1 MSRVIM
7 IQGTMSSAGKSFL
20 AAGLCRI
27 FKEDGLSVAP
37 FKSQNM
43 ALNSYITEEGLE
55 MGRAQVMQAE
65 AAGIRPEA
73 AMNPVLLKP
82 TSHMGSQ
89 VIVNGEVLGNYSAA
103 EYFKMKKSLI
113 PEIKRAYDSL
123 AERFDV
129 IVVEGAGSPAEI
141 NLRENDIVNMGL
153 AELIDAPVLLAGD
166 IDRGGVFAQ
175 LYGTAALLS
184 DRERARIRAF
194 IINKFRGDKEIL
206 KPGLSMLY
214 ERCPIPVAG
223 VVPYM
228 DVDLDDEDSLA
239 DRLWAKDT
247 AMDRNGRKAFARIAV
262 VRLPRISNFTDFN
275 ALEHLP
281 GVALYYADRPE
292 ELSAADLVILPG
304 TKNTMGDL
312 KWLRETGMEAAIL
325 RKYGEGCF
333 VFGVC
338 GGFQMLGMRLSDPFG
353 IEEGGTLRGWGG
365 TKASGFTGYEIHM
378 GETKR
383 AGGRPCTGIRKESDP
398 AGAAIKEDGCI
409 QSRAAGTYV
418 HGFFDSQEIQRAVWE
433 LLAGKYGISM
443 DKLPEAGGF
452 SMAAHKE
459 EQYKKL
465 AGILR
470 ENLDM
475 DRIYGILDRR
485 L

>member
-1 MSRVIM
+1 M
-7 IQGTMSSAGKSFL
+7 
-20 AAGLCRI
+20 
-27 FKEDGLSVAP
+27 
-37 FKSQNM
+37 
-43 ALNSYITEEGLE
+43 
-55 MGRAQVMQAE
+55 
-65 AAGIRPEA
+65 
-73 AMNPVLLKP
+73 
-82 TSHMGSQ
+82 
-89 VIVNGEVLGNYSAA
+89 
-103 EYFKMKKSLI
+103 
-113 PEIKRAYDSL
+113 
-123 AERFDV
+123 
-129 IVVEGAGSPAEI
+129 
-141 NLRENDIVNMGL
+141 
-153 AELIDAPVLLAGD
+153 
-166 IDRGGVFAQ
+166 
-175 LYGTAALLS
+175 
-184 DRERARIRAF
+184 
-194 IINKFRGDKEIL
+194 
-206 KPGLSMLY
+206 
-214 ERCPIPVAG
+214 
-223 VVPYM
+223 
-228 DVDLDDEDSLA
+228 
-239 DRLWAKDT
+239 
-247 AMDRNGRKAFARIAV
+247 
-262 VRLPRISNFTDFN
+262 
-275 ALEHLP
+275 
-281 GVALYYADRPE
+281 
-292 ELSAADLVILPG
+292 ILPG

-353 IEEGGTLRGWGG
+353 IEEGGTLRGLGLLPVETVFSREKTRTRVTGNAWVFEEWGG
-365 TKASGFTGYEIHM
+365 AKASGFTGYEIHM

-409 QSRAAGTYV
+409 QGRAAGTYV

-443 DKLPEAGGF
+443 DQLPEAGEF